1 MVFIHSKS
9 IFKSRNR
16 LAEVLLK
23 RKTSFET
30 RKTLECFFLKSSACD
45 KSKQKQTKHV
55 VIVNRIN
62 RGAWLDIGPDLAEY
76 VSTYAVLLKFSKC
89 ARERC

>member
-1 MVFIHSKS
+1 MVFINSKS

-30 RKTLECFFLKSSACD
+30 RKTLEWFFFKSSACD
-45 KSKQKQTKHV
+45 ESKQKQTKHV
-55 VIVNRIN
+55 VIVNKIN
-62 RGAWLDIGPDLAEY
+62 RGAWLDIVPDLAEY
-76 VSTYAVLLKFSKC
+76 VSTLVFLL
-89 ARERC
+89 

>member
-30 RKTLECFFLKSSACD
+30 RKTLEWFFKSSACD

-62 RGAWLDIGPDLAEY
+62 RGAWLDIGPDLAE
-76 VSTYAVLLKFSKC
+76 
-89 ARERC
+89 